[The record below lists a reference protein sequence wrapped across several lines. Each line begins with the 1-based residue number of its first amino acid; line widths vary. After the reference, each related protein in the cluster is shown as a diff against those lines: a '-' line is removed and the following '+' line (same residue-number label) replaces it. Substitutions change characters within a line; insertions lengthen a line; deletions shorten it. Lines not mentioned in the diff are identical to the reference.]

1 MSQSLPTLII
11 LGAGPAGLALAAAA
25 AERGMT
31 VQVVDPSPD
40 RTWAPT
46 YGAWAHDLP
55 DHVPLSAT
63 WTLPTA
69 DLGAG
74 PRPLGGTYAR
84 IDKHALRDQ
93 LLGRLADHGGELV
106 TGRAAHVA
114 HHPSYSEVHL
124 HRGPSRRGA
133 VVVNAIGRS
142 LDPGAAAPTAFQAA
156 YGILAEVDHHPWA
169 EGEMRLMDFSSD
181 HLSPTERDGVPSFLY
196 ALPLASN
203 LVFLE
208 ETSLAARPAVPLELL
223 RSRLYKRLAHLGIH
237 ASRELEVERCIIPMN
252 TPIPTVDRLLPFGA
266 AAGLVHP
273 ATGYQLTRALH
284 LAAPVAAALDEHLDQ
299 GPLAAVQAAWAQ
311 IWPAPLRRTRALHDL
326 GLELLL
332 SLDDG
337 QTASFFQC
345 FFDLPEPSWRAY
357 LSATSTPGQVARAMT
372 QVFARLDPP
381 LRRAIVALALG
392 RGRSS
397 LLRVLNPQ
405 LRGAS

>member
-1 MSQSLPTLII
+1 MSHSLPALII

-31 VQVVDPSPD
+31 VQVVDPSPEQP
-40 RTWAPT
+40 WVAT
-46 YGAWAHDLP
+46 YGAWAGDLP
-55 DHVPLSAT
+55 ETVPLLAT
-63 WTLPTA
+63 WTRPTA

-84 IDKHALRDQ
+84 VDKDALREQ
-93 LLGRLADHGGELV
+93 LMMRLTSHGGELV
-106 TGRAAHVA
+106 SGRAARVA
-114 HHPSYSEVHL
+114 HHPTHSEVHL
-124 HRGPSRRGA
+124 HQGPSLRGA
-133 VVVNAIGRS
+133 VVVNATGRS
-142 LDPGAAAPTAFQAA
+142 LDPDAPSPSAFQAA
-156 YGILAEVDHHPWA
+156 YGILAEVESHPWA
-169 EGEMRLMDFSSD
+169 EGEMRLMDFSVD
-181 HLSPTERDGVPSFLY
+181 HLQPSGRDGLPSFLY
-196 ALPLASN
+196 ALPLGPN
-203 LVFLE
+203 LVFVE
-208 ETSLAARPAVPLELL
+208 ETSLAARPAIPLELL
-223 RSRLYKRLAHLGIH
+223 RGRLAKRLAHLGVH
-237 ASRELEVERCIIPMN
+237 PTRELEVERCIIPMN

-284 LAAPVAAALDEHLDQ
+284 LAAPVAAILDEQLDR
-299 GPLAAVQAAWAQ
+299 GPRPAVQAAWGQ
-311 IWPAPLRRTRALHDL
+311 IWPASLRRTRALHDL

-332 SLDDG
+332 SLDDQ
-337 QTASFFQC
+337 QTAAFFQC
-345 FFDLPEPSWRAY
+345 FFDLPESSWRAY

-397 LLRVLNPQ
+397 LLRVLHPQ